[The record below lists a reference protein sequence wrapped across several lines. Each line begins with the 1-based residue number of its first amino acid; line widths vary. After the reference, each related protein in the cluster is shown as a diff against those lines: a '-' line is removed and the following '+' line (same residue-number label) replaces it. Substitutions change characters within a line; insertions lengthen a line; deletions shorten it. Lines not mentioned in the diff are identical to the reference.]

1 METYNIFEDG
11 DISFKNF
18 FQILFDQIAIII
30 VISAVFGA
38 AFFAFSYSQ
47 EEKFT
52 SKIVITY
59 NTQKN
64 NISSMSSGL
73 GGLSQLAGIDLGS
86 GSSPQEEESYAMLF
100 SRVNLK
106 SFVEGSE
113 SIQNYFLEHTNSNS
127 LSNFEPIFSFINK
140 SISLTRSKN
149 TGISNI
155 YFSAF
160 DKEISANFLN
170 QLIFHSNESLRKE
183 AQDASERKVEFLN
196 IESSKNSYRNV
207 QAIFGRM
214 IETEIQNKMM
224 ANTQEEYAF
233 KIIDPAVIPLNKS
246 SPRILFSLFLGIL
259 IGLIVGVVFAI
270 LRKTS
275 V

>member
-1 METYNIFEDG
+1 
-11 DISFKNF
+11 
-18 FQILFDQIAIII
+18 
-30 VISAVFGA
+30 
-38 AFFAFSYSQ
+38 
-47 EEKFT
+47 
-52 SKIVITY
+52 
-59 NTQKN
+59 
-64 NISSMSSGL
+64 
-73 GGLSQLAGIDLGS
+73 
-86 GSSPQEEESYAMLF
+86 
-100 SRVNLK
+100 VNLK
-106 SFVEGSE
+106 NFVEGSE
-113 SIQNYFLEHTNSNS
+113 SFKNYFLKHTDSS
-127 LSNFEPIFSFINK
+127 DFSDFESIFSFINK
-140 SISLTRSKN
+140 SISLTRSKT

-170 QLIFHSNESLRKE
+170 QLIFHSNEYLRKE
-183 AQDASERKVEFLN
+183 AQETSERKVEFLT

-233 KIIDPAVIPLNKS
+233 KIIDPAAIPLKKS
-246 SPRILFSLFLGIL
+246 SPRILFSLFLGL
-259 IGLIVGVVFAI
+259 VIGFIIGVVFAI